1 MCGSVLVVS
10 QDQQAL
16 SAAVKQYFTAERL
29 NPTSL
34 PSEDEAWQVQ
44 GHLVLHILND
54 NVVAVPRSE
63 LLGSLMRGSTFDW
76 DKEKGQ
82 WLMKVRA
89 LLLLLLLLRPCC
101 VLAHFLVSPGNL
113 WVARWPLVKAR
124 PRRPC

>member
-1 MCGSVLVVS
+1 
-10 QDQQAL
+10 
-16 SAAVKQYFTAERL
+16 VKQYFTAARL
-29 NPTSL
+29 DPTSP

-63 LLGSLMRGSTFDW
+63 LLGSLIRGSTFDW

-89 LLLLLLLLRPCC
+89 LLLCCLLLLRLATC
-101 VLAHFLVSPGNL
+101 VLLTSLPPDN
-113 WVARWPLVKAR
+113 RWLLVKAR
-124 PRRPC
+124 PRRPCSHSCRAAPMPWFERG